1 MKKAMISSSRPMDQW
16 SCILESIADTPAAQG
31 GPFDEKPSRRANMVF
46 LRWTETDLSALLP
59 TTEH

>member
-1 MKKAMISSSRPMDQW
+1 MDQW